1 MTVTYTSDGLVP
13 DGSVDAGKYIYQK
26 QVAHYTSM
34 TVTGKDAQHSN
45 LPQNKQIVRLIEEYL
60 LDPNDNGN
68 PNSQNKQGATQN

>member
-1 MTVTYTSDGLVP
+1 
-13 DGSVDAGKYIYQK
+13 
-26 QVAHYTSM
+26 M

-68 PNSQNKQGATQN
+68 PNSQNKQRATQN